1 MENAIKLKDLNAL
14 LEAARQL
21 DSLLKESPEI
31 MAFAEALKESRETVL
46 VVPQDR
52 LILANEAAKIL
63 CVNSSMISKYVREG
77 RLKPWYIPGSSN
89 RRFKLADVW
98 ALPTQGQHST
108 AGADDSVAVRHE
120 IGG

>member
-14 LEAARQL
+14 LEVARQL

-31 MAFAEALKESRETVL
+31 TAFAEAVKESREPVL

-52 LILANEAAKIL
+52 LILAHEAAKIL
-63 CVNSSMISKYVREG
+63 CVNPSMISKYVRVG
-77 RLKPWYIPGSSN
+77 MLKPWYIPGSSS

-98 ALPTQGQHST
+98 ALPIQSQYGTT
-108 AGADDSVAVRHE
+108 EADDSVAVMHE
-120 IGG
+120 